1 MNIRPRV
8 VMLLLRIYPSS
19 WRSEYG
25 PELTD
30 MLLAR
35 PLGANTIA
43 DVLWSGLRQRIRSVE
58 PATVLGFVMMLV
70 ILNGFLWNIAAPRPY
85 GNASTELLQP
95 STKTLPTITVRPLA
109 SEAYVLLLLGCGC
122 WINLQRGG
130 KVSQSGVAAMRVCF
144 IAGLPI
150 MLAGILMLFGVL
162 GLVVLGPGEMPT
174 TFHEHGFTYT
184 YYSAQ
189 HSPPAPLSVMVSPL
203 FRLPESWIWGM
214 LGGWLGRRISVFR
227 QSPAASSQD
236 SEE

>member
-1 MNIRPRV
+1 MNIRHRLV
-8 VMLLLRIYPSS
+8 TLLLRLYPSA

-43 DVLWSGLRQRIRSVE
+43 DVLWSGLRQPVRSVE
-58 PATVLGFVMMLV
+58 PSTLFGLVMMLV
-70 ILNGFLWNIAAPRPY
+70 ILSGFLWNIAAPRPY
-85 GNASTELLQP
+85 GDASTELLQP

-109 SEAYVLLLLGCGC
+109 SEPYVLLLVGCGC
-122 WINLQRGG
+122 WMQLRRGG
-130 KVSQSGVAAMRVCF
+130 KVSQSGLAAMRICF

-162 GLVVLGPGEMPT
+162 GLVVLGPGDTPT
-174 TFHEHGFTYT
+174 PFHEHGFTYT

-189 HSPPAPLSVMVSPL
+189 HNPPAPLSVMVSPL
-203 FRLPESWIWGM
+203 FRLPESWLWGT
-214 LGGWLGRRISVFR
+214 LGGWLGRRISVSR
-227 QSPAASSQD
+227 QTPAASS
-236 SEE
+236 

>member
-1 MNIRPRV
+1 MTIKHRAV
-8 VMLLLRIYPSS
+8 TLLLRLYPSA

-25 PELTD
+25 AELTD

-58 PATVLGFVMMLV
+58 PATVLGLLMMLV
-70 ILNGFLWNIAAPRPY
+70 ILGGFFWNIAAPRPY
-85 GNASTELLQP
+85 GHASTELLQP

-109 SEAYVLLLLGCGC
+109 SESYVLFLVGCGC
-122 WINLQRGG
+122 WINLRRGG
-130 KVSQSGVAAMRVCF
+130 KVFQSGVAAMRICF

-150 MLAGILMLFGVL
+150 MLAGTLMLFGVL
-162 GLVVLGPGEMPT
+162 GLVVLGPRDTPT

-189 HSPPAPLSVMVSPL
+189 PNPPAPLAVIVSPL

-214 LGGWLGRRISVFR
+214 LGGWLGRRISVSR
-227 QSPAASSQD
+227 QSPASS
-236 SEE
+236 